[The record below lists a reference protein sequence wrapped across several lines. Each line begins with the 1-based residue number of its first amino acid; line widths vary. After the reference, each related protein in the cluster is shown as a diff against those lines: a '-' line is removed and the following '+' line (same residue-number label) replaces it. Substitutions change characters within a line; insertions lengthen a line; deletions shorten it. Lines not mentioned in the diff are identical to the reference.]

1 MRITA
6 TVENAPG
13 RHEVSVTTGE
23 RTTPLD
29 IAARAEGGSAVNG
42 GELLAAALATC
53 FVNDLYRE
61 AAARGLRIDGVRV
74 TVESD
79 WGDPG
84 EPALRLAYAV
94 HVDSPEDREV
104 VDALVRETDRLAEVH
119 GTVRGGMVVELAD
132 VQVGSR

>member
-13 RHEVSVTTGE
+13 SHEVTVTTDE
-23 RTTPLD
+23 WSTPLA
-29 IAARAEGGSAVNG
+29 IGARDEGGSAVNG

-61 AAARGLRIDGVRV
+61 AASRGLRIDGVRV
-74 TVESD
+74 TVDSD
-79 WGDPG
+79 WDGPG
-84 EPALRLAYAV
+84 EPARRIAYAV
-94 HVDSPEDREV
+94 HVDSPEDPEV
-104 VDALVRETDRLAEVH
+104 VDALARETDGLAEVH